1 MTSDIINIDKNEL
14 SNLIRGIIRE
24 ELNKVGKMSLDE
36 QKELEHLY
44 GDSLGKDDYNKEN
57 CVRLWNFKM
66 YNIDVKKKVNNFI
79 ESLHNSEEIYS
90 KLKKYKKFKTNEKI
104 HLDIENFEKLHFF
117 QSFSKDG

>member
-57 CVRLWNFKM
+57 CVRL
-66 YNIDVKKKVNNFI
+66 
-79 ESLHNSEEIYS
+79 
-90 KLKKYKKFKTNEKI
+90 
-104 HLDIENFEKLHFF
+104 
-117 QSFSKDG
+117 

>member
-1 MTSDIINIDKNEL
+1 
-14 SNLIRGIIRE
+14 
-24 ELNKVGKMSLDE
+24 
-36 QKELEHLY
+36 
-44 GDSLGKDDYNKEN
+44 
-57 CVRLWNFKM
+57 M